1 MGPQSAWWR
10 SITTTSSKPQS
21 GVQRSDNPL
30 RTEALCEARDLCNLT
45 QQRFILSDRLGLDRP
60 SVASHDMTTNMRHF
74 SIPALSQPLPVYV
87 SARLTKGIVTR
98 QRKRNTKQ
106 QATRTR
112 SEHARQS
119 QSPAEVDPIMHRED
133 LNFIAFM
140 FTIEQLK
147 CETLVN

>member
-1 MGPQSAWWR
+1 
-10 SITTTSSKPQS
+10 
-21 GVQRSDNPL
+21 
-30 RTEALCEARDLCNLT
+30 
-45 QQRFILSDRLGLDRP
+45 
-60 SVASHDMTTNMRHF
+60 MTTNMRHF